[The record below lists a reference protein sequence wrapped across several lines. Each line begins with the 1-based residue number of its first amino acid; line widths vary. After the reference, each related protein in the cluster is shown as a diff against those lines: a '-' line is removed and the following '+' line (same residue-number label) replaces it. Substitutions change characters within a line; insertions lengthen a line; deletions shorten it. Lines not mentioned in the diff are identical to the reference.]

1 MKAVNIINKI
11 IYGLIAIMFLYIIG
25 INLLMNRSDQ
35 YWAYYDFSV
44 SKWILFF
51 VAIAIV
57 ALILFFVSKLAKKEK
72 ADNKK
77 YLLFLVISS
86 IVLLIIQVIIV
97 KNIFFQV
104 GWDVSYLKEAAEQ
117 YVDNNLDEFHKHY
130 FEKNP
135 NNVFM
140 YVLTIGFIKIGKYIG
155 FNGYKALVYFGV
167 VLNNISVLM
176 TSLVVYKVS
185 KKRVWGYVSY
195 LLSVLLFG
203 LSPWMIAPY
212 SDIFSI
218 LVPVLSLYIF
228 LVVRDSKIKWFI
240 KPILVVILPS
250 FAYAIKPTN
259 LFILFAIA
267 LFELI
272 QIISKP
278 DKLKSFLKIL
288 IGIGVG
294 VAVIFLTKAITYK
307 TIDYK
312 VNDNVVMPMSHYLL
326 LGSHYNMAGQYNGF
340 DDDYTCSFTSKEE
353 KSKADIAKVIERY
366 KEMFPIQYM
375 QHVCNKTFLNYTN
388 GIMGWGKEAGFVQ
401 ELYENDSALA
411 NSLRSFYYVGGD
423 VVLREE
429 NAFPEGG
436 DNFSIFANLSQI
448 IWYMVLI
455 LCFVQSIRMCF
466 AKKPNPEAEDVPVI
480 AGITILG
487 LFVFLTLFETNA
499 RYIFSLLPI
508 FIAYIFAIRQQEE

>member
-25 INLLMNRSDQ
+25 INLLKNRRDQ

-51 VAIAIV
+51 VAMAIV

-86 IVLLIIQVIIV
+86 IVLLILQIIIV

-185 KKRVWGYVSY
+185 KKRTWGYVSY

-240 KPILVVILPS
+240 KPILVVVLPS

-466 AKKPNPEAEDVPVI
+466 TKKSNPEDEYVPVI

>member
-25 INLLMNRSDQ
+25 INLLMNRRDQ

-51 VAIAIV
+51 VAMTIV
-57 ALILFFVSKLAKKEK
+57 AFILFFVGKLAKKEK

-86 IVLLIIQVIIV
+86 IVLLILQIIIV

-185 KKRVWGYVSY
+185 KKRIWGYVSY
-195 LLSVLLFG
+195 VLSVLLFG

-218 LVPVLSLYIF
+218 LVPILSLYIF
-228 LVVRDSKIKWFI
+228 LVVRESKIKWYV

-259 LFILFAIA
+259 LFVLFAIA
-267 LFELI
+267 IFELI

-278 DKLKSFLKIL
+278 DRLKSFLKIL
-288 IGIGVG
+288 IGIGVA
-294 VAVIFLTKAITYK
+294 VAVILLTKALSYRI
-307 TIDYK
+307 INYK
-312 VNDNVVMPMSHYLL
+312 VNDNVVMPMGHYLL
-326 LGSHYNMAGQYNGF
+326 LGSNYNMAGQYNGF
-340 DDDYTCSFTSKEE
+340 DDDYTCSFASKSE
-353 KSKADIAKVIERY
+353 KSKADIQLVIERY
-366 KEMFPIQYM
+366 KEMFPLQYIK
-375 QHVCNKTFLNYTN
+375 HVCNKTYLNYAN
-388 GIMGWGKEAGFVQ
+388 GVLGWGKEAGFVK
-401 ELYENDSALA
+401 ELYENDSAIGSA
-411 NSLRSFYYVGGD
+411 LRSYYYVGGENI
-423 VVLREE
+423 LRAE

-436 DNFSIFANLSQI
+436 ENFSIFANISQI
-448 IWYMVLI
+448 IWYIVLI
-455 LCFVQSIRMCF
+455 LCFLQSIRLCF
-466 AKKPNPEAEDVPVI
+466 LKKAKLELEDVSII